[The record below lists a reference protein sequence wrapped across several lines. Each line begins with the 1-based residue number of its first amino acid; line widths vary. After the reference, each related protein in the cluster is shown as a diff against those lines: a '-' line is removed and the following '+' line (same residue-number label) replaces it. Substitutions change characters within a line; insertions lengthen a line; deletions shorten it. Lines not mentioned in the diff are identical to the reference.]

1 MTIEEQL
8 KELII
13 KKSGSVNKFSLDNGL
28 STSTVATVFTR
39 GISKTNINTIIKIC
53 KALNISA
60 DELSN
65 GRITYLSDVT
75 YPLIEFD
82 KLSPDNQT
90 RLLAYYQAL
99 IDSQEKQYGKSSV
112 EQRPQNVG
120 YSR

>member
-1 MTIEEQL
+1 MSIEE
-8 KELII
+8 ELRSLMA
-13 KKSGSVNKFSLDNGL
+13 KKSGSVNKFASECGVPY
-28 STSTVATVFTR
+28 STIATVFRR
-39 GISKTNINTIIKIC
+39 GVDKTNINTIIKIC

-99 IDSQEKQYGKSSV
+99 IDSQEK
-112 EQRPQNVG
+112 
-120 YSR
+120 

>member
-1 MTIEEQL
+1 MNIEEQL

-13 KKSGSVNKFSLDNGL
+13 RKSGSVNKFSSESGL

-53 KALNISA
+53 KALGISA

-82 KLSPDNQT
+82 KLTPDNQT

-99 IDSQEKQYGKSSV
+99 IDSQEK
-112 EQRPQNVG
+112 
-120 YSR
+120 

>member
-13 KKSGSVNKFSLDNGL
+13 KKSGSVNKFSIDNGL

-39 GISKTNINTIIKIC
+39 GVQKTNINTIIRIC
-53 KALNISA
+53 SALGISA

-65 GRITYLSDVT
+65 GRITFLSDIA
-75 YPLIEFD
+75 YPLIEYE
-82 KLSPDNQT
+82 KLTKDNQA

-99 IDSQEKQYGKSSV
+99 IDSQGE
-112 EQRPQNVG
+112 
-120 YSR
+120 

>member
-13 KKSGSVNKFSLDNGL
+13 KKSGSVNKFSNENGL

-39 GISKTNINTIIKIC
+39 GVQKTNINTIIRIC
-53 KALNISA
+53 SALGISA

-65 GRITYLSDVT
+65 GRITYLSDIA
-75 YPLIEFD
+75 YPLIEYE
-82 KLSPDNQT
+82 KLSKDNQT

-99 IDSQEKQYGKSSV
+99 IDSQGE
-112 EQRPQNVG
+112 
-120 YSR
+120 

>member
-13 KKSGSVNKFSLDNGL
+13 KKSGSVNKFSNENGL

-39 GISKTNINTIIKIC
+39 GVQKTNINTIIKIC
-53 KALNISA
+53 KALGISA

-65 GRITYLSDVT
+65 GRITFLSDVE
-75 YPLIEFD
+75 YPLIEYE
-82 KLSPDNQT
+82 KLTKDNQA

-99 IDSQEKQYGKSSV
+99 IDSQ
-112 EQRPQNVG
+112 R
-120 YSR
+120 